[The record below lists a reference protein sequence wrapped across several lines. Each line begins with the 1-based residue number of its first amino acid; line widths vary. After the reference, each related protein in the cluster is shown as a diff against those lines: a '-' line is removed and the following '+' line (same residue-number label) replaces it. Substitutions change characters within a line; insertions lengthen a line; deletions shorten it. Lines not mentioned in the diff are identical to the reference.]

1 MFINIGEI
9 IYDMEFKINL
19 GDCFFKDYIMFI
31 FYVKYKKVS
40 LWIKWIIWD
49 FKNDIIYKR
58 VC

>member
-9 IYDMEFKINL
+9 MYDMEFKINL
-19 GDCFFKDYIMFI
+19 GDYFFKDYIIFI
-31 FYVKYKKVS
+31 FYVKYKNVS

-49 FKNDIIYKR
+49 FKNDIICKS